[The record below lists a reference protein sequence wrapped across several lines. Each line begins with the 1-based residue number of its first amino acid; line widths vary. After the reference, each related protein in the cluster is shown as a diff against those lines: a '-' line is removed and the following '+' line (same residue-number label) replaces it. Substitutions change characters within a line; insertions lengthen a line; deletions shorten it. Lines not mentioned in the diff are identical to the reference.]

1 MNRRE
6 TALIINGELACNPE
20 PPEPDYIKAGCG
32 CEVYE
37 GETIFSYDGGTL
49 CPDCMEA
56 IFDEMSLEEK
66 AELLGCTWRTVEL

>member
-1 MNRRE
+1 MNSKG
-6 TALIINGELACNPE
+6 TATIINGELAANPA
-20 PPEPDYIKAGCG
+20 PPEPDYITAGCG